1 MPVVFSL
8 PLVTWNLLKGEVR
21 FRFIVLFF
29 TQLCAL
35 LCNYAFKTG
44 SSGDVRW
51 ARTLTPHWLD
61 LRHEN
66 DLHET
71 LLILHKEDEEYSMQK
86 AQERWALM
94 LTMSSPKKENT
105 SMLYWGIDG
114 LCWAEAGQGAVWFL
128 YKTMHSLAWFG
139 VSWYISLNIP
149 NWCISWRWNYE
160 PRKERG
166 INSGKSNLPLFDTPF
181 IL

>member
-21 FRFIVLFF
+21 FRFIILFF

-105 SMLYWGIDG
+105 SICCIEALTGYVEQRQGKVLCGFCTKRCIVWLG
-114 LCWAEAGQGAVWFL
+114 LG
-128 YKTMHSLAWFG
+128 SLDI
-139 VSWYISLNIP
+139 YP
-149 NWCISWRWNYE
+149 
-160 PRKERG
+160 
-166 INSGKSNLPLFDTPF
+166 
-181 IL
+181 